1 MIKLKDLIKQNDC
14 DCGGDCCST
23 KESITENKNLKRGFG
38 EPLPTLQDVA
48 NKHNNIT
55 EDDCG
60 CNETTSC
67 GCSVKEEMVIE
78 GPDDVR
84 KAKKE
89 LQRVIKAEAKLRERM
104 MKLEQI
110 FLDDP
115 RPENMKLAKDIKKSY
130 KDNVTKF
137 MRDTISYVKK
147 MK

>member
-1 MIKLKDLIKQNDC
+1 MIKLKDMI
-14 DCGGDCCST
+14 S
-23 KESITENKNLKRGFG
+23 ESVWDRKFG
-38 EPLPTLQDVA
+38 EPLPTLLDVVK
-48 NKHNNIT
+48 KHNNIT

-60 CNETTSC
+60 CNGTRSGAC
-67 GCSVKEEMVIE
+67 GSVNE
-78 GPDDVR
+78 GPDEKI
-84 KAKKE
+84 KANKE
-89 LQRVIKAEAKLRERM
+89 LQRVMKAEAKLRERM

>member
-1 MIKLKDLIKQNDC
+1 VIKLKDIL
-14 DCGGDCCST
+14 S
-23 KESITENKNLKRGFG
+23 ENVWDRKFG
-38 EPLPTLQDVA
+38 EPLPTLA
-48 NKHNNIT
+48 NVVKKHQMT
-55 EDDCG
+55 EDGCG

-67 GCSVKEEMVIE
+67 GCSVKEEVVTE

-89 LQRVIKAEAKLRERM
+89 LQRIMKAEAKLRERM